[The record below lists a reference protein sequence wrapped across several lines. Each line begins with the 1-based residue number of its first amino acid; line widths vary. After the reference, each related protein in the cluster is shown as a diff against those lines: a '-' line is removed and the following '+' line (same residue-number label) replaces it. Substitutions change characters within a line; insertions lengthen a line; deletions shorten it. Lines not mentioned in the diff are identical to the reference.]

1 MVAKR
6 IILSLAA
13 VGLAGFIFSGS
24 GLVHAQTN
32 PKSSTRGL
40 VGEVQSLNGD
50 SFPLI
55 QNGTGKE
62 FNVSL
67 SGFDASA
74 ALTTH
79 GSDGQEQLG
88 VGAQVAVL
96 VDQDSTAVQIMVK
109 PIRPTARPFSGAVTS
124 VEKGTMTV
132 VRPSGETITVQI
144 PSGENAPQAGAVVIG
159 FARASDG
166 RGAPPVS
173 TGLTT
178 AEEMRS
184 RLEGFLDEA
193 NSAARHRP
201 EQAGPDLQ
209 GRSARLA
216 EILANHRAH
225 QVSILQGVLDQDNL
239 SEKARD
245 AVMRAHSS
253 AQVGLQRAR
262 EVGARA
268 RAAVRDLGVRGEQ
281 EDTPGIGS
289 ARGSARPSG
298 GS

>member
-1 MVAKR
+1 M
-6 IILSLAA
+6 
-13 VGLAGFIFSGS
+13 
-24 GLVHAQTN
+24 
-32 PKSSTRGL
+32 
-40 VGEVQSLNGD
+40 
-50 SFPLI
+50 
-55 QNGTGKE
+55 
-62 FNVSL
+62 
-67 SGFDASA
+67 
-74 ALTTH
+74 TTH

-281 EDTPGIGS
+281 EDITGIGS